1 MGFLDFEECAETE
14 NDIQK
19 DGGIDMADKV
29 KLSREEIQTRQQE
42 IINLTSRLSST
53 QSDIGDWKITKT
65 YEARLKGEDDPY
77 DTENLI
83 AARQE
88 IRDRINEL
96 QEQLRGSE

>member
-1 MGFLDFEECAETE
+1 
-14 NDIQK
+14 
-19 DGGIDMADKV
+19 MADKV

>member
-1 MGFLDFEECAETE
+1 
-14 NDIQK
+14 
-19 DGGIDMADKV
+19 MADKV

-42 IINLTSRLSST
+42 IINLTSLLSST

-88 IRDRINEL
+88 IRDRINKL

>member
-1 MGFLDFEECAETE
+1 
-14 NDIQK
+14 
-19 DGGIDMADKV
+19 MADKV

-42 IINLTSRLSST
+42 IINLTSLLSST